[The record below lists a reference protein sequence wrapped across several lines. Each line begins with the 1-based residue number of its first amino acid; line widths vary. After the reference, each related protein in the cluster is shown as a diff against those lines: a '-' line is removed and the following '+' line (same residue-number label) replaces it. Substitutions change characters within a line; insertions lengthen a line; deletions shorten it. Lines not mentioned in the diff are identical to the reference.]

1 MVGRMAPLVVRQ
13 YDICRNPDRA
23 SRSHVPYFVVLQGDL
38 LSALATVIVAP
49 VMPKRAT
56 DVIGR
61 LNPVVELDGRSYY
74 VTMQEMAGIPRNRLG
89 PAVANLAG
97 RHPDFVA
104 AIDLIFTG
112 I

>member
-1 MVGRMAPLVVRQ
+1 MTQ
-13 YDICRNPDRA
+13 KIK
-23 SRSHVPYFVVLQGDL
+23 
-38 LSALATVIVAP
+38 VA
-49 VMPKRAT
+49 
-56 DVIGR
+56 
-61 LNPVVELDGRSYY
+61 NPVVELDGRRYH
-74 VTMQEMAGIPRNRLG
+74 VTMQDMAGIPRNRLG